1 MLMDACSLISA
12 QGEMDKEEER
22 RKETFKRFTNYDSTF
37 AFVSRWENVNLS
49 VVIHREHITFFF
61 IHLASLQMKVF
72 YVGLKIAV
80 DSKTFQNQ
88 LCFS

>member
-1 MLMDACSLISA
+1 MDACSLIPA

-22 RKETFKRFTNYDSTF
+22 RKETFKRFKNGTYDSTF

-61 IHLASLQMKVF
+61 IHLANLQMKAF
-72 YVGLKIAV
+72 SVGLKFAM
-80 DSKTFQNQ
+80 DSKTFFQNQ
-88 LCFS
+88 L